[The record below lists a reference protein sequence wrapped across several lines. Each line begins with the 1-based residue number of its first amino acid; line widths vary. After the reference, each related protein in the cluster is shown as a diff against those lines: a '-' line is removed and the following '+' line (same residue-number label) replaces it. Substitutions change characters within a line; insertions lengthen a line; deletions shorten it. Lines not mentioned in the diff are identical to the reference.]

1 MAKVMNIDV
10 NDLAT
15 FIFTQNTDNNQLYIN
30 ITSLKTHKQ
39 LFFLLFDLFCKGLL
53 MLYGSDNK
61 LLLNKLEM
69 SQFDEIRQ
77 RLKLA
82 HIDLVMEQYDDSTA
96 KLLDLIPEEDIP
108 NKETAIIRSSL
119 NAIHGMRDDAD
130 LKDYQFNLYMN
141 DTLFC
146 IHFDVTH

>member
-15 FIFTQNTDNNQLYIN
+15 FIFKQNIDNNQLYIN

-53 MLYGSDNK
+53 ILYGSDNK

-69 SQFDEIRQ
+69 SQFDEI
-77 RLKLA
+77 K
-82 HIDLVMEQYDDSTA
+82 M
-96 KLLDLIPEEDIP
+96 
-108 NKETAIIRSSL
+108 
-119 NAIHGMRDDAD
+119 
-130 LKDYQFNLYMN
+130 
-141 DTLFC
+141 
-146 IHFDVTH
+146 

>member
-15 FIFTQNTDNNQLYIN
+15 FIFKQNTDNNQLYIN
-30 ITSLKTHKQ
+30 INSLKTHKQ

-53 MLYGSDNK
+53 MLYGSGNK

-69 SQFDEIRQ
+69 VQFEEIRQ
-77 RLKLA
+77 KLKLA

-96 KLLDLIPEEDIP
+96 KLLDLIPEKDIL

-119 NAIHGMRDDAD
+119 NTIHGMKDDED